1 MEVFIVEWLVWYAQ
15 VIDNWPILLSL
26 YAHRLV
32 AWPIFGMHKILNNC
46 MVGMHKILLPLNG
59 YYGMLKI
66 LNNVPILHSLTHQ
79 NITSVDEVSYY
90 NANPLIPLP

>member
-32 AWPIFGMHKILNNC
+32 AWAIFGMHKILNNW

-59 YYGMLKI
+59 CYGMHKI
-66 LNNVPILHSLTHQ
+66 LKILHSLTHQ
-79 NITSVDEVSYY
+79 NITSADEVSYY
-90 NANPLIPLP
+90 NPNPLTPLP